1 MAFQVVGVHLAD
13 IPQQVAAHL
22 AGILPHGAVDGVESP
37 EVALVEAQFVFLGD
51 VAHHEARCPR
61 PHPRIG
67 QLPFELHPREVQH
80 LAQAGRVE
88 APFVDLA
95 GNDHQVVALAALDQ
109 VFAVAVEDLAPR
121 RVLHHMP
128 QHVGPGEVAVAR
140 VDQLDVGQPSD
151 DQRENQQHDDLQG
164 PHPSESLRISHTRS
178 GSLAVKMREMIQMKP
193 TDTAELT
200 AMRSSVCGR

>member
-37 EVALVEAQFVFLGD
+37 EVALVEAQFVFLG
-51 VAHHEARCPR
+51 V
-61 PHPRIG
+61 G
-67 QLPFELHPREVQH
+67 QLPFELHPREVQY

-178 GSLAVKMREMIQMKP
+178 GSLAVKMRAMIQMKP
-193 TDTAELT
+193 TETAELT